1 MTMTTRTR
9 SRPWVVP
16 LPPHPRRRLLGTTS
30 TIQRLVCNRRLWPL
44 YLVLLVVVVP
54 SYHSKTTRLMIRF
67 HPPPT
72 RTTTHQTYHPNDPS
86 DLTGANQKGNGVDSS
101 WLPNKNE
108 ETNPPSHAAVLGW
121 IEDEPPEAPARRNH
135 QDAAAPSPVWNHYYQ
150 LHQQRQHHHAVPP
163 RAYPYSRFNN
173 GQLPC
178 FPPLDSVNWRRNRNA
193 VVTQGLLFGKPTK
206 VGGSTAAGVHLRMAR
221 NAADRQYMA
230 AAANHN
236 HNHTLNHTN
245 NTTPIICRNS
255 WDHAMARR
263 RFAHRRRDKSLL
275 WTLVR
280 HPTSRLLSL
289 FHHFYVSRGL
299 CNATVECFVE
309 QILHRYKP
317 RHTNYYFQAVSMRP
331 LLSRPQ
337 PGQPKEERR
346 MNATDLLHGILDD
359 YDFVGVTER
368 FDESIVA
375 VSLLWKVP
383 LADVLYLS
391 AKRGGSY
398 DGGGGGC
405 HLLPSTTMTTRS
417 PEWQAVLQSPEFQ
430 AMTAWDAVVYD
441 LANRSLDQ
449 TIDETIGRPY
459 FESVLAQF
467 RHALKVAQD
476 ECAATV
482 VTPCSGGGLG
492 IPHNGTQSRR
502 RKPAPNRTKNN
513 NQQQQRRP
521 PPRQAPQQSQPP
533 LTTFAQARP
542 PRDTDCLVA
551 DSGCGY
557 LCLDRV
563 ATQLHLW
570 HPQAPLSYPFAP
582 DAFSWGPSTRREW
595 ALVVLPQQENS
606 KREPNNTRGRGHD

>member
-16 LPPHPRRRLLGTTS
+16 FPPHPRRLLGTTN

-54 SYHSKTTRLMIRF
+54 SYHTKHTRLMIRF

-72 RTTTHQTYHPNDPS
+72 RTTTHQKYHQNDPS
-86 DLTGANQKGNGVDSS
+86 DSTRTNQTLHGVDSS
-101 WLPNKNE
+101 VLRNKND
-108 ETNPPSHAAVLGW
+108 ETNPPSDAGIGW
-121 IEDEPPEAPARRNH
+121 KDEESQARNH

-150 LHQQRQHHHAVPP
+150 HQRQQQHHHSVQP
-163 RAYPYSRFNN
+163 RAYPYSRFDN

-236 HNHTLNHTN
+236 HTNH
-245 NTTPIICRNS
+245 TTPIICRNS

-263 RFAHRRRDKSLL
+263 RFAHRHRDKSLL
-275 WTLVR
+275 WTMVR

-309 QILHRYKP
+309 QLLHRYKP
-317 RHTNYYFQAVSMRP
+317 RHTNYYFQAVSLRP
-331 LLSRPQ
+331 LLSRPPQ
-337 PGQPKEERR
+337 AGQHKEERR

-391 AKRGGSY
+391 AKRSGSY

-405 HLLPSTTMTTRS
+405 HLIPSTTTTTMTTRS

-430 AMTAWDAVVYD
+430 AMTAWDAVVHD
-441 LANRSLDQ
+441 LANRSLDK
-449 TIDETIGRPY
+449 TIDETIGRSY
-459 FESVLAQF
+459 FESVLAKF
-467 RHALKVAQD
+467 RRALVVAQ
-476 ECAATV
+476 ETCAATV

-492 IPHNGTQSRR
+492 IPHHNNQTRR
-502 RKPAPNRTKNN
+502 RNPAQNRTTKNHDK
-513 NQQQQRRP
+513 QQQRRP
-521 PPRQAPQQSQPP
+521 KQPQPSV
-533 LTTFAQARP
+533 TFAQARP
-542 PRDTDCLVA
+542 LRDTDCLVA

-570 HPQAPLSYPFAP
+570 HPQKALSYPFAP

-595 ALVVLPQQENS
+595 ARLQPEKEKS
-606 KREPNNTRGRGHD
+606 KLEPNNTRGRGHD